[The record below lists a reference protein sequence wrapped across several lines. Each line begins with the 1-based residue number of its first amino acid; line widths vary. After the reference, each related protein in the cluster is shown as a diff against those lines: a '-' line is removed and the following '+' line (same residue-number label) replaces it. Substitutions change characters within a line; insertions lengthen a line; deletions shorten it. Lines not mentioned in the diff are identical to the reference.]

1 MDQDRPQTDAPRW
14 GATNPHLAV
23 PGPGG
28 PAWTAPAAQPAPGH
42 AASAPD
48 GDAAPTAP
56 GSPYAAPASPYSAPA
71 PGGWGQAAP
80 PPPPGWG
87 PPAPARRRGIGGYVA
102 VALATAV
109 IAAVLA
115 FSGGVVAGAGIGA
128 SVAGELASNGPIP
141 AASTKPGDPNSF
153 GLFTEAWDILRK
165 NYVDQKALDSKDITY
180 GAIRGMTDAIGD
192 TEHTRFLTPED
203 LARQEADLSGSFAGI
218 GAVLSEVDSELIVQS
233 VIPGTP
239 AERAGVKAGDRIL
252 AVDGADTTGK
262 SVDDV
267 VREVR
272 GDEGTQVTLT
282 LVRKGGSDPFDV
294 TITRAVIAV
303 PAVSWAMYPGT
314 DTAVIR
320 LEQFQADSG
329 KDMVEALKAAKL
341 AGATKFALDLR
352 ANPGGYVG
360 EAVEVASQFLDGG
373 TVYIQQDA
381 KGVRKEVPALSNGEA
396 RTQPLVV
403 LVDAGS
409 ASSSEIV
416 SGALQDAGRAKIVG
430 EKTFGTGTV
439 LTPFK
444 LSDGSALYVGTTE
457 WLTPK
462 GNEIWRKGITPDV
475 VVAIPDTGRI
485 VVPSEFA
492 DLGLDGIVKA
502 DDAQLQ
508 RAIELLAQE

>member
-1 MDQDRPQTDAPRW
+1 MDDDRPQNDAPGW
-14 GATNPHLAV
+14 GAANPNLAAGR
-23 PGPGG
+23 PQG
-28 PAWTAPAAQPAPGH
+28 PAWAPQPGAQQATPQGAAYATPATPPAPSG
-42 AASAPD
+42 AP
-48 GDAAPTAP
+48 P
-56 GSPYAAPASPYSAPA
+56 S
-71 PGGWGQAAP
+71 GGWVAAP
-80 PPPPGWG
+80 PPP
-87 PPAPARRRGIGGYVA
+87 RRGGIGGYIA
-102 VALATAV
+102 VALATAA
-109 IAAVLA
+109 ISAVLA
-115 FSGGVVAGAGIGA
+115 FSGGVVVGAGIGA
-128 SVAGELASNGPIP
+128 SVAGEIASNGPVP

-153 GLFTEAWDILRK
+153 GLFTEAWEILRK
-165 NYVDQKALDSKDITY
+165 NYVDQAALEAKDITY

-192 TEHTRFLTPED
+192 TEHTRFLTPDE
-203 LARQEADLSGSFAGI
+203 LARQEQDLSGSFAGI
-218 GAVLSEVDSELIVQS
+218 GAVLSEVGAELIVQS

-282 LVRKGGSDPFDV
+282 LVHKGESDPFDV

-314 DTAVIR
+314 DTAVVR

-329 KDMVEALKAAKL
+329 DDMMKALKAAKE
-341 AGATKFALDLR
+341 AGAERFVLDLR

-373 TVYIQQDA
+373 TVYIQRNAQDDREA
-381 KGVRKEVPALSNGEA
+381 VPALPNGEA
-396 RTQPLVV
+396 RSQPLVV

-416 SGALQDAGRAKIVG
+416 SGALQDAGRATLVG
-430 EKTFGTGTV
+430 ERTFGTGTV
-439 LTPFK
+439 LTPYR
-444 LSDGSALYVGTTE
+444 LSDGSALYVGTVE

-462 GNEIWRKGITPDV
+462 GNEIWRRGIDPDV
-475 VVAIPDTGRI
+475 VVAIPDDGRI

-492 DLGLDGIVKA
+492 ELGADGIVKA
-502 DDAQLQ
+502 NDAQLQ
-508 RAIELLAQE
+508 RALEILAQE

>member
-1 MDQDRPQTDAPRW
+1 VDQDRPTDDTPRW
-14 GATNPHLAV
+14 GVDNPHLAT
-23 PGPGG
+23 GGRQG
-28 PAWTAPAAQPAPGH
+28 PAWTAPP
-42 AASAPD
+42 
-48 GDAAPTAP
+48 AAPAGP
-56 GSPYAAPASPYSAPA
+56 DPYAAPVGGWSPTPPPSGGWVVASP
-71 PGGWGQAAP
+71 P
-80 PPPPGWG
+80 P
-87 PPAPARRRGIGGYVA
+87 RRGGIGGYIAVA
-102 VALATAV
+102 VVTAA
-109 IAAVLA
+109 ISAVLA
-115 FSGGVVAGAGIGA
+115 FSSGVVVGAGIGA
-128 SVAGELASNGPIP
+128 SVTGEIASSGPIP

-153 GLFTEAWDILRK
+153 GLFTEAWEILRK
-165 NYVDQKALDSKDITY
+165 NYVEQEALGTKDITY
-180 GAIRGMTDAIGD
+180 GAIRGMTEAIGD
-192 TEHTRFLTPED
+192 TEHTRFLTPEE
-203 LARQEADLSGSFAGI
+203 LARQESDLSGSFAGI
-218 GAVLSEVDSELIVQS
+218 GAVLSEVDAALIVQS

-252 AVDGADTTGK
+252 AVDGADTSGK

-282 LVRKGGSDPFDV
+282 LVHKGESDPFDV

-314 DTAVIR
+314 DTAVVR

-329 KDMVEALKAAKL
+329 KDIVKALQAAKE
-341 AGATKFALDLR
+341 AGAKKLVLDLR

-360 EAVEVASQFLDGG
+360 EAVEVASQFLTGG

-381 KGVRKEVPALSNGEA
+381 QGARKEVPALSNGEA

-416 SGALQDAGRAKIVG
+416 SGALQDAGRAKLIG

-439 LTPFK
+439 LTPYK
-444 LSDGSALYVGTTE
+444 LSDGSALYVGTVE

-462 GNEIWRKGITPDV
+462 GSEIWRKGITPDV
-475 VVAIPDTGRI
+475 VVAIPDDGRI
-485 VVPSEFA
+485 VVPSEFSE
-492 DLGLDGIVKA
+492 LGADGIVQA
-502 DDAQLQ
+502 NDAQLQ

>member
-1 MDQDRPQTDAPRW
+1 VPQPPQHPD
-14 GATNPHLAV
+14 
-23 PGPGG
+23 GG
-28 PAWTAPAAQPAPGH
+28 WQPPAQTPPPSGGWQQPAP
-42 AASAPD
+42 P
-48 GDAAPTAP
+48 P
-56 GSPYAAPASPYSAPA
+56 G
-71 PGGWGQAAP
+71 WTVAAP
-80 PPPPGWG
+80 PPG
-87 PPAPARRRGIGGYVA
+87 RRGGIGGYIA
-102 VALATAV
+102 VAIATAA
-109 IAAVLA
+109 ISAVLA
-115 FSGGVVAGAGIGA
+115 FSGGVVVGAGIGT
-128 SVAGELASNGPIP
+128 SVAGGIASNAPIP

-153 GLFTEAWDILRK
+153 GLFTEAWGILRK

-192 TEHTRFLTPED
+192 TEHTRFLTPDD
-203 LARQEADLSGSFAGI
+203 LARQEQDLSGSFAGI
-218 GAVLSEVDSELIVQS
+218 GAVLSEVGSELIVQS

-262 SVDDV
+262 AVEDV

-282 LVRKGGSDPFDV
+282 LVHKGQSDPFDV

-329 KDMVEALKAAKL
+329 KDMAAALDAARY
-341 AGATKFALDLR
+341 AGAKKIVLDLR

-360 EAVEVASQFLDGG
+360 EAVEIASEFLDGG

-381 KGVRKEVPALSNGEA
+381 QGDRTEVPALSQGKA

-403 LVDAGS
+403 LVDTGS
-409 ASSSEIV
+409 ASSAEIV
-416 SGALQDAGRAKIVG
+416 SGALQDAGRAKLVG

-444 LSDGSALYVGTTE
+444 LSDGSALYVGTVE

-475 VVAIPDTGRI
+475 VVAIPSDGRI

-492 DLGLDGIVKA
+492 ELGKDGILKA
-502 DDAQLQ
+502 NDAQLQ
-508 RAIELLAQE
+508 RAIDLLAQE

>member
-1 MDQDRPQTDAPRW
+1 VDQDRPQNDAPVW
-14 GATNPHLAV
+14 GATNPYLATGR
-23 PGPGG
+23 PQGPSWDAPDS
-28 PAWTAPAAQPAPGH
+28 PAWAAPG
-42 AASAPD
+42 ASPQ
-48 GDAAPTAP
+48 PP
-56 GSPYAAPASPYSAPA
+56 QGSPGAWQQPDQAPA
-71 PGGWGQAAP
+71 PAGWGQPVPTPSAGWVAAP
-80 PPPPGWG
+80 PPP
-87 PPAPARRRGIGGYVA
+87 RRHGGIGGYIA
-102 VALATAV
+102 VAIATAA
-109 IAAVLA
+109 ISAVLA
-115 FSGGVVAGAGIGA
+115 FSGGVVVGAGIGA
-128 SVAGELASNGPIP
+128 SVADRIASNGPIP

-192 TEHTRFLTPED
+192 TEHTRFLTPDE
-203 LARQEADLSGSFAGI
+203 LARQEQDLSGSFAGI
-218 GAVLSEVDSELIVQS
+218 GAVLSQVDSELIVQS

-262 SVDDV
+262 TVEDV
-267 VREVR
+267 VRGVR

-282 LVRKGGSDPFDV
+282 LVHKGTSDPFDV

-314 DTAVIR
+314 DTAVVR

-329 KDMVEALKAAKL
+329 KDMVEALKAARE
-341 AGATKFALDLR
+341 AGAKKIVLDLR

-381 KGVRKEVPALSNGEA
+381 QGHQTKVPAISGGVATGE
-396 RTQPLVV
+396 PLVV

-409 ASSSEIV
+409 ASSAEIV
-416 SGALQDAGRAKIVG
+416 SGALQDAGRAKLVG

-439 LTPFK
+439 LTPYK
-444 LSDGSALYVGTTE
+444 LSDGSALYVGTVE

-475 VVAIPDTGRI
+475 VVTIPTDGRI
-485 VVPSEFA
+485 VVPSEFDA
-492 DLGLDGIVKA
+492 LGKDGIAKA
-502 DDAQLQ
+502 NDAQLQ